1 MVAMR
6 VLVTGALG
14 FLGRRLLP
22 LLHEAGYRVRVLLP
36 AETRQPELPRGV
48 PLEVALGGFQNLADL
63 QAALSRV
70 DVVLHLATAEHRGP
84 RGSLQQSDV
93 QSTQNLIR
101 AAQGRYRPL
110 ILYFSHL
117 GAGPHT
123 AYPVLRA
130 KGLAERALRQSGL
143 PYIILRC
150 GPVFGAHDHFLFPLA
165 RWIRMMPGLVPL
177 PAGGHALL
185 HPLWLEDLVAVVLTL
200 LEEPELALGQTLSLG
215 GPEHLSLRDIVA
227 LLSQHLGLRRAIVPM
242 PPVLM
247 RLWLLFWQNLSTKAP
262 LTTFWLDYVAVHRTA
277 DPNIL
282 PRLFGI
288 LPERLASVLP
298 LLFPR
303 PSPRTKETASSGG

>member
-1 MVAMR
+1 MR

-22 LLHEAGYRVRVLLP
+22 LLYEAGYRVRVLLP
-36 AETRQPELPRGV
+36 AEARQPSLPRGV
-48 PLEVALGGFQNLADL
+48 PLEVALGGFRDLASL

-84 RGSLQQSDV
+84 RGSLQESDV
-93 QSTQNLIR
+93 QSTQQLIR
-101 AAQGRYRPL
+101 AARGRYRPL
-110 ILYFSHL
+110 IIYFSHL

-165 RWIRMMPGLVPL
+165 RWVRMMPGVVPL
-177 PAGGHALL
+177 PAGGHTLL

-215 GPEHLSLRDIVA
+215 GPEHLSLRDVVQ
-227 LLSQHLGLRRAIVPM
+227 LLTHHLGLRRAIMPVP
-242 PPVLM
+242 PT
-247 RLWLLFWQNLSTKAP
+247 LLRMALLIWQNLTPKAP

-277 DPNIL
+277 DPDIL

-303 PSPRTKETASSGG
+303 RTERSTPPPGG